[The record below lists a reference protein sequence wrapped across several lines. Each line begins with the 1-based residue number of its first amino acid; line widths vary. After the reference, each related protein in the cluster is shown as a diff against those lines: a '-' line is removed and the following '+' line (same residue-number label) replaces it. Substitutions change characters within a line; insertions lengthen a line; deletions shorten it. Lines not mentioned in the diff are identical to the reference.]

1 MIAAIHAGWKGAFKG
16 IIKRT
21 LNFMIKKG
29 CDPKNVTAV
38 IGPCISVKNY
48 EVKKDFIKKLIK
60 KDGKN
65 KKFFKKIQNKDFFDL
80 KKYVLSQLKA
90 LNIKKIDIIN
100 KNTFNPKN
108 NFFSARRS
116 ISRNEND
123 YGRNISV
130 IMINWQY
137 LMKLLT
143 GNSNKPLSKNI
154 AKYLKSKL
162 VNSSIKKFS
171 DGEIYIEINEN
182 IRGNSI
188 FIIQSISSPAND
200 NLMELLLCIDAL
212 KRSSAKNITAVIP
225 YFGYARQ
232 DRKVVPRTSISAKLV
247 SNLITKAGA
256 DRVVTVDLHAGQI
269 QGFFDIPV
277 DNLFATPIFAR
288 HAKKNIKSKNIIC
301 VAPDVGG
308 TERARALGKILNV
321 ELAIVDKRRPKP
333 GQSKVMNVIGNVKG
347 KTCIIVDDIIDSGGT
362 IVNAAKAL
370 KDRGAKEVYVYITHG
385 VLSGEAVDKI
395 KKSVIRKLVITDTI
409 DNHDK
414 IKNVKNIEV
423 LPISALMGEAIKR
436 ISNSTSVSDLFK

>member
-1 MIAAIHAGWKGAFKG
+1 
-16 IIKRT
+16 
-21 LNFMIKKG
+21 
-29 CDPKNVTAV
+29 
-38 IGPCISVKNY
+38 
-48 EVKKDFIKKLIK
+48 
-60 KDGKN
+60 
-65 KKFFKKIQNKDFFDL
+65 
-80 KKYVLSQLKA
+80 
-90 LNIKKIDIIN
+90 
-100 KNTFNPKN
+100 
-108 NFFSARRS
+108 
-116 ISRNEND
+116 
-123 YGRNISV
+123 
-130 IMINWQY
+130 
-137 LMKLLT
+137 MKLLT
-143 GNSNKPLSKNI
+143 GNSNKILSQKI
-154 AKYLKSKL
+154 SKFLKSKL
-162 VNSSIKKFS
+162 INSSIKKFA

-188 FIIQSISSPAND
+188 FIIQSVSSPAND

-288 HAKKNIKSKNIIC
+288 HVKKNIKRNDIIC

-308 TERARALGKILNV
+308 TERARALGKLLNV
-321 ELAIVDKRRPKP
+321 GLAIVDKRRPKP
-333 GQSKVMNVIGNVKG
+333 GQSQVMNIIGNVKN

-370 KDRGAKEVYVYITHG
+370 VDRGAKEVYVYITHG
-385 VLSGEAVDKI
+385 VLSGEAINKI
-395 KKSVIRKLVITDTI
+395 QKSVIKKLVITDTI
-409 DNHDK
+409 DNS
-414 IKNVKNIEV
+414 IKVKNAKNIEV
-423 LPISALMGEAIKR
+423 LTISNLMGEAIKR

>member
-1 MIAAIHAGWKGAFKG
+1 MKILSGTSNLKLSKSIA
-16 IIKRT
+16 
-21 LNFMIKKG
+21 
-29 CDPKNVTAV
+29 KNL
-38 IGPCISVKNY
+38 KL
-48 EVKKDFIKKLIK
+48 KLI
-60 KDGKN
+60 N
-65 KKFFKKIQNKDFFDL
+65 T
-80 KKYVLSQLKA
+80 
-90 LNIKKIDIIN
+90 NI
-100 KNTFNPKN
+100 
-108 NFFSARRS
+108 RRF
-116 ISRNEND
+116 
-123 YGRNISV
+123 
-130 IMINWQY
+130 
-137 LMKLLT
+137 
-143 GNSNKPLSKNI
+143 
-154 AKYLKSKL
+154 A
-162 VNSSIKKFS
+162 

-188 FIIQSISSPAND
+188 FIIQYGSSPAND

-288 HAKKNIKSKNIIC
+288 HAKKKIKSKNLIC

-321 ELAIVDKRRPKP
+321 GLAIVDKRRPKP
-333 GQSKVMNVIGNVKG
+333 GQSQVMNIIGNVKD

-362 IVNAAKAL
+362 IINAAKAL

-385 VLSGEAVDKI
+385 VLSGEAVKKI
-395 KKSVIRKLVITDTI
+395 KSSVIKNLVITDTI
-409 DNHDK
+409 DNLEK
-414 IKNVKNIEV
+414 VKNTKNIEV
-423 LPISALMGEAIKR
+423 LSVSGLMGEAIKR